1 MAWTPIDMYSN
12 GLEFFGDVVDST
24 AADAWQNASPCD
36 GWSALDV
43 LGHVGSATA
52 MGVRI
57 LRGEEMNFAQQDP
70 PSSAVEG
77 DPRSWWA
84 SLAATARDAV
94 AGISPA
100 DLTREVDTPMGRRT
114 VGEGL
119 SFPAVDLFIH
129 AWDLAAATGRSVEFP
144 DEAVEFIRAM
154 FEHVPPEA
162 TRRPGVFAD
171 PLEAPEGASS
181 TERLI
186 AWSGRVRPNHGA

>member
-1 MAWTPIDMYSN
+1 MAWTPIDMYSS
-12 GLEFFGDVVDST
+12 GLEFFGNVVEAT
-24 AADAWQNASPCD
+24 AGDAWQNASPCD

-52 MGVRI
+52 MGVHI
-57 LRGEEMNFAQQDP
+57 LRGEEMTFAQQDS

-84 SLAATARDAV
+84 SLATTARDAI

-119 SFPAVDLFIH
+119 SFPAVDLFFH

-154 FEHVPPEA
+154 FEHVPAEA

-181 TERLI
+181 TEQLI
-186 AWSGRVRPNHGA
+186 AWSGRVRPSDGA